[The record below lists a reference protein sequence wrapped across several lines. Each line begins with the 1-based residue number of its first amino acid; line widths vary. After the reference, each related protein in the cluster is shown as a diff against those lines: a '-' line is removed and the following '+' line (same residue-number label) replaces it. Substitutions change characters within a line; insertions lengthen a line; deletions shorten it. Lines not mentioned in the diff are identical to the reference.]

1 MNCTEREIRD
11 EYIRLGQAMKLAG
24 IMQMGSDIKYA
35 IQDGFVKVNGE
46 TEERRGRKLFKGDI
60 FSYEGQDYKI
70 V

>member
-1 MNCTEREIRD
+1 MNCTEIEIRD

-24 IMQMGSDIKYA
+24 IMQMGSDIIYA